1 MHIIYVKSAAKKLS
15 VNVRNLTGMKQFSDN
30 KSLAIKNS
38 RNGGRRMRCPA
49 CRKEVVLDMHGVHSL
64 PRNSGAEKMIASI
77 EKWHKDVRE
86 GNEIKKKQP
95 KKRKYIIPNCP
106 VKDHYNQK
114 LNIYCR
120 SCQVLTCTLCKVIGL
135 LSKFLFD

>member
-1 MHIIYVKSAAKKLS
+1 
-15 VNVRNLTGMKQFSDN
+15 
-30 KSLAIKNS
+30 
-38 RNGGRRMRCPA
+38 MRCPA

-86 GNEIKKKQP
+86 GNQIKKRQP

-106 VKDHYNQK
+106 VKEHYNQK

-120 SCQVLTCTLCKVIGL
+120 SCQVLTCTLCKVISL
-135 LSKFLFD
+135 P